1 MAAFVALETVNNY
14 RGIANG
20 SRRHLREAFDGGS
33 SDADRSLARVMGE
46 PHFVIRG
53 TTDSNTAAASSPVI
67 SLSDYGVDFPA
78 DHVRNVVVDT
88 LAWNGA
94 NRYRF
99 VTSQQVLGGTNP
111 TLKGRERFLTNCVAY
126 YSATT
131 ADGTA
136 TTEVA
141 AECIG
146 PEWWDG
152 ADPVAADASSN
163 AIVVSW
169 LGGNAPARLI
179 IPGGVSHTD
188 AAAAAADARS
198 FQHGVT
204 SLANGTTTVFVSDV
218 ATPTA
223 ANFSNA
229 SAFRASAMLYP
240 PIHTP
245 VLIDTS
251 ATPDEVFI
259 GALGISSDVVEY
271 YIRVYLEDPV
281 RALLA

>member
-1 MAAFVALETVNNY
+1 MAAFVQTELVNSF
-14 RGIANG
+14 RPIANG

-33 SDADRSLARVMGE
+33 SAADQSLARVMGE

-88 LAWNGA
+88 LAWNGS

-111 TLKGRERFLTNCVAY
+111 TLKGRERFITRCDAY
-126 YSATT
+126 YSFTT
-131 ADGTA
+131 ADGTS

-152 ADPVAADASSN
+152 ADPIAGSVSSN
-163 AIVVSW
+163 AVTISW
-169 LGGNAPARLI
+169 LGVASPVRLI
-179 IPGGVSHTD
+179 IPHGVQAFD
-188 AAAAAADARS
+188 AAAPAADSRVY
-198 FQHGVT
+198 QHGNV
-204 SLANGTTTVFVSDV
+204 SAANGSSDVFVSDV

-223 ANFSNA
+223 ANWPNG
-229 SAFRASAMLYP
+229 SAVRIAAMVYP

-245 VLIDTS
+245 VLIDTAS
-251 ATPDEVFI
+251 TPDEVFI
-259 GALGISSDVVEY
+259 GALGLSSDVVEY
-271 YIRVYLEDPV
+271 FLRVYLEDPV